1 MIYYFHH
8 SGSHAYARR
17 GGYMDLKDFTDLGND
32 IGRRVN
38 DAINNMNFDQLNR
51 DIRDKVDQAFYG
63 GPAAGA
69 GSMGGLGGINGK
81 LYHGPEEDEP
91 AAAAGRPAAGPSTA
105 FEPYRQNT
113 GVPSV
118 ETAGG
123 IPVLR
128 KVPGRISGVLMMVIG
143 YGLAGGFG
151 IAMIV
156 LGILSATMSSVGSVP
171 AGILGAVAGGFVPLF
186 LAGLI
191 TAVLGTKRF
200 GIASRFRKYLS
211 FLGGRTYCAIKDL
224 AQRSGKSVKF
234 VCKDLQKMIDK
245 NFFLE
250 GHIDD
255 QKTCFIGTDEL
266 YKQYVQAR
274 DSAAASAEAARNK
287 SAQPPKAEDGKMD
300 QVIAEGKAYLQSIR
314 EANDAIYNP
323 DISQKLYRMESIV
336 KKIFDYVRENPDQ
349 VGQLRKFM
357 SYYMPTT
364 EKLVNAYRELD
375 EQTVQGE
382 NITKAKGEIAR
393 TLDTINEA
401 YEKLYDSMYVDVAMD
416 VSSDIAVLKT
426 LFAQEGLAGDEINGG
441 KK

>member
-1 MIYYFHH
+1 
-8 SGSHAYARR
+8 
-17 GGYMDLKDFTDLGND
+17 MDLKDFTDLGND

-38 DAINNMNFDQLNR
+38 DAINNRNFDQLNR

-63 GPAAGA
+63 GSAAGS
-69 GSMGGLGGINGK
+69 GSMGGFGGINGK
-81 LYHGPEEDEP
+81 LYHGPEDDEP
-91 AAAAGRPAAGPSTA
+91 GTDTGQASASRPAG
-105 FEPYRQNT
+105 FQPYRQNT
-113 GVPSV
+113 SVPSV
-118 ETAGG
+118 KTAGG
-123 IPVLR
+123 VPVLR

-156 LGILSATMSSVGSVP
+156 LGILSVTMSSVGSVP
-171 AGILGAVAGGFVPLF
+171 VGILGAVAGGFVPLF

-191 TAVLGTKRF
+191 TAALGTKRY
-200 GIASRFRKYLS
+200 GLASRFRKYLS
-211 FLGGRTYCAIKDL
+211 SMGGQTFCAIKEL
-224 AQRSGKSVKF
+224 AQRSGKSAKF

-266 YKQYVQAR
+266 YNQYVQAR
-274 DSAAASAEAARNK
+274 DSAAASAEEAEKEHARPAEAGD
-287 SAQPPKAEDGKMD
+287 AQME
-300 QVIAEGKAYLQSIR
+300 QVIAEGKAYLKTIR

-336 KKIFDYVRENPDQ
+336 KKIFDYVRENPEQ
-349 VGQLRKFM
+349 VGQLRRFM

-375 EQTVQGE
+375 EQTIQGE